1 MRANTKTRSMSTAT
15 YLEAQNKHLQM
26 PIVEEVDVNSSVAS
40 HAGSRRV
47 DENSLKVLT
56 TDEIKNRKPSLK
68 KSSNWSHLYSKQS
81 DFRNGR
87 ITEES
92 FKSDSSWNEDMIS
105 RDKLLDSQKVDSLGM
120 STPESGLRRS
130 KTVRVGKNLQ
140 VIHMSSSEEPNAAKP
155 PVLKTF
161 MRKITPNLLN
171 NKLALP
177 SSV

>member
-1 MRANTKTRSMSTAT
+1 
-15 YLEAQNKHLQM
+15 M
-26 PIVEEVDVNSSVAS
+26 PVVEEVDMNSSVAS

-68 KSSNWSHLYSKQS
+68 RSSNWSYLNSKQS

-105 RDKLLDSQKVDSLGM
+105 RDKLLDNQ
-120 STPESGLRRS
+120 
-130 KTVRVGKNLQ
+130 
-140 VIHMSSSEEPNAAKP
+140 
-155 PVLKTF
+155 
-161 MRKITPNLLN
+161 
-171 NKLALP
+171 
-177 SSV
+177 